1 MSGTRSRKDFHLF
14 AMLPQN
20 NKTSTRREFFYF
32 RESRREFYFRYSP
45 RKVSS
50 YEKYRDQTY
59 CTVSAILFDNYQYYK
74 ERLLRNL
81 LSFPFSISLAIGDDS
96 SSYNGYGI
104 HFWTSLGLASL
115 GLGITWAWHHLGWA
129 SLGLR
134 MKRRMELVTSPP
146 YIVVCICHDTIVAV
160 TGIRNWLL
168 TQTAMDAQFPR
179 TSRTGN
185 AAFCK
190 WGWLCGHCRGCIIAT
205 KYLLRTEDFGGPC
218 ETTVLLW
225 MTDTGTTLVRVNHLQ
240 KQIVLAYSLS
250 TVMAL

>member
-104 HFWTSLGLASL
+104 HFWTSLGL
-115 GLGITWAWHHLGWA
+115 GITWGGHHLGWEW
-129 SLGLR
+129 SEEWNWWLR
-134 MKRRMELVTSPP
+134 LHTSWSVYVMTLLLPLQVFVTD
-146 YIVVCICHDTIVAV
+146 Y
-160 TGIRNWLL
+160 
-168 TQTAMDAQFPR
+168 
-179 TSRTGN
+179 
-185 AAFCK
+185 
-190 WGWLCGHCRGCIIAT
+190 
-205 KYLLRTEDFGGPC
+205 
-218 ETTVLLW
+218 
-225 MTDTGTTLVRVNHLQ
+225 
-240 KQIVLAYSLS
+240 
-250 TVMAL
+250 